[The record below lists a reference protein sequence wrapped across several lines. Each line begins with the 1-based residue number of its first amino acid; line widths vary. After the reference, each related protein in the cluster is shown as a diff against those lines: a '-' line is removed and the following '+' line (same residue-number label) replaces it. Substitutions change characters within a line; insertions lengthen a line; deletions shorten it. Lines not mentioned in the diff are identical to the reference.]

1 MNQHSIIPDSPPTD
15 SDHFV
20 SGIGLAQLYFGA
32 ERLGL
37 PAGEILQR
45 SGLDPATS
53 LQPMA
58 RVATWQVEG
67 FLQELLL
74 ASQDELLGLHIG
86 QQMMPAIFN
95 TMTSLAFSA
104 SSLREALTFTTKY
117 QALIGG
123 NSGGFHLEHRDNG
136 NMVLTGS
143 MVTQHPV
150 LRRHLMTNLI
160 LLGTSMVRFITG
172 QPNLTACRVQMEH
185 APVNDEEKAI
195 LENILLCPVTFGASN
210 NLVELDAHTLDLPIN
225 VFNDQRLVQAE
236 AAARQQLEEVEKQ
249 QDLAGQLRWLAR
261 DLMLSGLPRRKTVAD
276 RLNISLRTLDR
287 RMAEQG
293 LSWQELLDETRQ
305 QLAQDYLKITDM
317 TVADISQRL
326 GFSDTRSF
334 QRRFQ
339 QWTGLSPSKYRE
351 SL

>member
-1 MNQHSIIPDSPPTD
+1 MNPHSIIPDSPATD
-15 SDHFV
+15 SDHFI
-20 SGIGLAQLYFGA
+20 SGVGLAQLYFGA

-37 PAGEILQR
+37 PAADILSR
-45 SGLDPATS
+45 CGLDPATS

-58 RVATWQVEG
+58 RVPTCQAEA

-74 ASQDELLGLHIG
+74 TSQDELLGLHIG
-86 QQMMPAIFN
+86 QQIMPAIFN

-104 SSLREALTFTTKY
+104 TSLREALTFTTKY
-117 QALIGG
+117 QALVGG
-123 NSGGFHLEHRDNG
+123 NSGGFHLEHCDNG
-136 NMVLTGS
+136 NMVLTAS
-143 MVTQHPV
+143 MVTQQPV
-150 LRRHLMTNLI
+150 LRRHLMTNLL
-160 LLGTSMVRFITG
+160 LLGVSMVRFITG
-172 QPNLTACRVQMEH
+172 QPNMAACRIQMEH
-185 APVNDEEKAI
+185 TPVNDDEKDI
-195 LENILLCPVTFGASN
+195 LESLLLCPVTFGATSN
-210 NLVELDAHTLDLPIN
+210 QVEIDAHTLNLPIN
-225 VFNDQRLVQAE
+225 VFNDQSLVQAE
-236 AAARQQLEEVEKQ
+236 AVARQQLEEVQKQ

-276 RLNISLRTLDR
+276 RMNISLRTLDR

-317 TVADISQRL
+317 TVAEISQRL

-339 QWTGLSPSKYRE
+339 QWTGLSPSKYRDAQ
-351 SL
+351 

>member
-1 MNQHSIIPDSPPTD
+1 MNLDSIITDSPATD
-15 SDHFV
+15 SDHFI
-20 SGIGLAQLYFGA
+20 SGIGLAQLYYGA

-37 PAGEILQR
+37 PAAEILQR
-45 SGLDPATS
+45 CGLDAATS

-58 RVATWQVEG
+58 RVATWQAEA

-74 ASQDELLGLHIG
+74 SSQDELLGLHIG

-95 TMTSLAFSA
+95 TMTNLAFSA
-104 SSLREALTFTTKY
+104 ASLREALTFTTKY

-123 NSGGFHLEHRDNG
+123 NSGGFHLENRDNG
-136 NMVLTGS
+136 NLVLTAS
-143 MVTQHPV
+143 MVTQQPV
-150 LRRHLMTNLI
+150 LRRHLMTNLM

-172 QPNLTACRVQMEH
+172 QPNLTACRVEMEH
-185 APVNDEEKAI
+185 NPVNDEEQSI
-195 LENILLCPVTFGASN
+195 LENIFLCPVTFGTASN
-210 NLVELDAHTLDLPIN
+210 QVELDAHTLDLPIN

-236 AAARQQLEEVEKQ
+236 AAARQQLEEVQKQ
-249 QDLAGQLRWLAR
+249 QDLGSQLRWLAR

-276 RLNISLRTLDR
+276 RLGISLRTLDR

-293 LSWQELLDETRQ
+293 LSWQQLLDDTRQ
-305 QLAQDYLKITDM
+305 QLAQDYLTITDM
-317 TVADISQRL
+317 TVAEISQRL

-339 QWTGLSPSKYRE
+339 QWTGMPPSQFRE
-351 SL
+351 QG